1 MYAVLA
7 SQDESNK
14 GTWGDLP
21 GRCAQLTRIVNI
33 FHVDMSLVNGIS
45 TNKPAESFSVDLDDR
60 KLVDA
65 KFLGDGRLVVL
76 CTDPSEL
83 P

>member
-1 MYAVLA
+1 
-7 SQDESNK
+7 
-14 GTWGDLP
+14 
-21 GRCAQLTRIVNI
+21 
-33 FHVDMSLVNGIS
+33 MSLVNGIS
-45 TNKPAESFSVDLDDR
+45 TNKPAGSFSVDLEDR

-76 CTDPSEL
+76 CADPSEL